1 MSLEEKYLYNDK
13 EGDIYSLNELD
24 WDDTDPYL
32 REVKNLYTIYM
43 KKNHDYGN
51 SFESLCNEFGIKA
64 AVIRLVDKIN
74 RLKSLIKDKAQVNES
89 TEDTVADLANYAI
102 MTLVWLKQQIK
113 EDDIPSNEKS

>member
-1 MSLEEKYLYNDK
+1 MGLEEKYIYNDK
-13 EGDIYSLNELD
+13 EGDIYALNELD

-32 REVKNLYTIYM
+32 REVKNLYSIYI

>member
-1 MSLEEKYLYNDK
+1 MSLEEKYIYNDK
-13 EGDIYSLNELD
+13 EGDIYALNELD

-32 REVKNLYTIYM
+32 REVKKLYTIYI